1 MVAGPEVSRLINAF
15 EKECAALS
23 DKTTK
28 KKHHSQSE
36 AEQKRFIKDVNSLLD
51 TIERYGNPFEE
62 DSPHLVTLISK
73 CQFGEETTTT
83 LKNLA
88 ENGKK
93 QYSDFVKKRLQSQQ
107 INFFDPVKKNNFN
120 IFKEKPVR
128 KVSSLETKNKML
140 RNDYKLFSRLFLG
153 AQNRKVD
160 LDQFFNYENQPFPP
174 SISDNGYLRNGPK
187 ANIVNCLCDSYKDV
201 NLEDLDYG
209 TQDGATA
216 FFVDGAVIVHFI
228 NPTAATTF
236 GEYSS
241 KIQEYFRQHAMR
253 FERLDVLWDVYRSN
267 SIKRDAREKRG
278 IGRAQKVDSN
288 LKTPKNWL
296 NFLKVDENKTNLFK
310 LLAEDIVKMDLP
322 NCLIVTNVGE
332 NVITSTTYDCSM
344 IEPCN
349 HEETDTRIFVHVKDA
364 VSAGH
369 RKIIIRTVDSDI
381 VVLAVAFFAATKQ
394 IQELYVAFGTS
405 KNYRLEDSF
414 FC

>member
-1 MVAGPEVSRLINAF
+1 MNSKVVHYKNAF
-15 EKECAALS
+15 EKGCATLSS
-23 DKTTK
+23 DKKTK
-28 KKHHSQSE
+28 NKHHSQSE
-36 AEQKRFIKDVNSLLD
+36 AEQNRFIKDVNSLLD

-73 CQFGEETTTT
+73 CQFDEETTTT
-83 LKNLA
+83 LKKLG
-88 ENGKK
+88 EEGKK

-107 INFFDPVKKNNFN
+107 INFFDPVKKNNFK

-128 KVSSLETKNKML
+128 KVSSLETENKML
-140 RNDYKLFSRLFLG
+140 RNDYKLFSQLFLG

-201 NLEDLDYG
+201 NLEDFDYG
-209 TQDGATA
+209 TQD
-216 FFVDGAVIVHFI
+216 VVIVHFI

-241 KIQEYFRQHAMR
+241 KIQEYFRQHANR

-288 LKTPKNWL
+288 LKTPKNWS

-310 LLAEDIVKMDLP
+310 LLAEDIVKMDSP

-344 IEPCN
+344 IDPCN

-381 VVLAVAFFAATKQ
+381 VVLAVAFFAATER

-405 KNYRLEDSF
+405 KNYRLEDVLF